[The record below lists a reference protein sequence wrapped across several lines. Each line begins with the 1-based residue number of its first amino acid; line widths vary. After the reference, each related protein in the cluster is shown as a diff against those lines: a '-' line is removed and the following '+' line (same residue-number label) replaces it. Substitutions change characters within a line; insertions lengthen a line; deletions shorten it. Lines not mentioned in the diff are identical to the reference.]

1 MAIEKT
7 KIRFGLHEIIDT
19 LILILSIIVVRQ
31 GVVGISIMGSVIF
44 PMLLQILMNL
54 YVREVNIMTLL

>member
-7 KIRFGLHEIIDT
+7 KIRFGLYEIIGT